1 MKRTPKSARDIIG
14 CEPMRLPIR
23 YKIILPFAVLLVF
36 VGVVGTGVAT
46 GRLTSAASAE
56 FDGKLLDS
64 SVVANQTLTQLEA
77 DRVAQLR
84 AASDTVGVAEAVAAG
99 DRAALSR
106 LLTPI
111 AANAQPV
118 NIAIEVLDRSGAN
131 LVSIHGSPSGSS
143 TTPFYRDGTDFT
155 AVPAV
160 AKALAGRSDA
170 LGERYLFL
178 KTDGMEPML
187 YWVGPVRSDP
197 SSVAGAMLIGERL
210 ADVAQAIQASAFY
223 GMDGRLLSSSLSS
236 PTALDQATA
245 ARITAQNAVPLDD
258 NQAGHSYRSLFSEWI
273 MRGTQLGYLA
283 VEKSTDDLESSV
295 VQVRLI
301 LTLAFTAAALL
312 TLLVGGVTASLLTK
326 PVDLLVRS
334 MQMISAGDLHHRAPV
349 KSRDE
354 IGYLAQT
361 FNEMAQ
367 SLEDKTAALEETYFA
382 SMEALARAIDA
393 RDPSTFGHSA
403 RVAAISVMIAE
414 EMGLT
419 PTEREA
425 LRRGALL
432 HDIGKIGVEDRVLR
446 KPGPLSAEESS
457 DMQEH
462 PRIGHEML
470 KGLRFL
476 EPSLAGV
483 LHHHE
488 RWDGA
493 GYPYGLAGD
502 QIPRAVRILTV
513 ADVFDAMTSDR
524 PYRKDM
530 GVEAAT
536 ESIRRDAGIRFDPDV
551 VTAFIARR
559 DAIVAMLEKMGK
571 VSTTVRSAEA
581 A

>member
-1 MKRTPKSARDIIG
+1 
-14 CEPMRLPIR
+14 MRVPIR
-23 YKIILPFAVLLVF
+23 YKIVLPFAVLLVF

-46 GRLTSAASAE
+46 ARLTSAASAE

-64 SVVANQTLTQLEA
+64 SVVANQTLTQLESE
-77 DRVAQLR
+77 RVAELR
-84 AASDTVGVAEAVAAG
+84 AASDTVGVPEAIAAA
-99 DRAALSR
+99 DRSALSR
-106 LLTPI
+106 FLTPI

-118 NIAIEVLDRSGAN
+118 NIVIQVLDRSGKD
-131 LVSIHGSPSGSS
+131 LVSVHGSPGGPS
-143 TTPFYRDGTDFT
+143 TAPIFGEGADF
-155 AVPAV
+155 AQVPVV
-160 AKALAGRSDA
+160 ANALAGRSDA

-178 KTDGMEPML
+178 KTDGVEPML
-187 YWVGPVRSDP
+187 YWVGPVRTDP
-197 SSVAGAMLIGERL
+197 TNVTGVILVGERL
-210 ADVAQAIQASAFY
+210 ADVAQAIPGSAFY
-223 GMDGRLLSSSLSS
+223 AADGRLLTSSLSS
-236 PTALDQATA
+236 PSSLDAVTAG
-245 ARITAQNAVPLDD
+245 RITVQNTVPLDD
-258 NQAGHSYRSLFSEWI
+258 RQAGHSYRSLFSEWI

-283 VEKSTDDLESSV
+283 VQKSTDDLEGSV

-301 LTLAFTAAALL
+301 LTLVFTAAALL
-312 TLLVGGVTASLLTK
+312 TLLVGGATASLLTR
-326 PVDLLVRS
+326 PLELLVKS
-334 MQMISAGDLHHRAPV
+334 MQTISAGDLHHRAPV
-349 KSRDE
+349 RSRDE

-361 FNEMAQ
+361 FNEMAR
-367 SLEDKTAALEETYFA
+367 SLEEKTAALEETYFA

-403 RVAAISVMIAE
+403 RVAAISVQIAE
-414 EMGLT
+414 EMGLS
-419 PTEREA
+419 PQEREA

-493 GYPYGLAGD
+493 GYPYGLAGE

-524 PYRKDM
+524 PYRRDM

-536 ESIRRDAGIRFDPDV
+536 EAIRHDAGIRFDPDV

-559 DAIVAMLEKMGK
+559 DAIVVMLEKMGK
-571 VSTTVRSAEA
+571 VSTTVRQAEA